1 MMSSGKGANIMH
13 SRVIFS
19 VILIISLGNQP
30 LISQSASDV
39 LLTGRVLDEVT
50 GETVPGAHIF
60 FSQTTVGTVSGED
73 GSFRLQTDLTGSHT
87 LVVSFVGYAT
97 LTEELN
103 LSELQRQEFI
113 IYLTPQP
120 VELGSLVVTES
131 EEDREKYE
139 EWIRYF
145 NQFQIEFLGLTDE
158 AEKTE
163 ILNPWVIGFEK
174 GDGDLFTAHAEE
186 PIQIQNEVFGYKIE
200 IDLIEFVLSKSQK
213 RVHYLFYSRFTEME
227 PDNRRQMRKWLE
239 NRRNNYEGSFEHF
252 LKTLFNE
259 SVDESN
265 FEIEGRLLIVP
276 QISDSWKVSGDIE
289 QQESDESTDIDKREL
304 NSDRSVQGEVV
315 KTYRLP
321 EKELV
326 VRYSRGLLGLSE
338 RHETT
343 LVSTTEDGFIQ
354 VTGNGRLMNPLALRL
369 FGDWGADRVAN
380 LLPIDYSPFE
390 N

>member
-1 MMSSGKGANIMH
+1 MSSAKRINIMQ

-19 VILIISLGNQP
+19 LFLILCLGVQP
-30 LISQSASDV
+30 AVSQSAADV
-39 LLTGRVLDEVT
+39 ILSGSVMDEVT
-50 GETVPGAHIF
+50 GETVPGAHIY

-73 GSFRLQTDLTGSHT
+73 GSFRLQTDLSGSHT

-120 VELGSLVVTES
+120 VELGSLVVTET

-139 EWIRYF
+139 EWIGYF
-145 NQFQIEFLGLTDE
+145 NQFRFEFLGLTDE
-158 AEKTE
+158 AEMTE
-163 ILNPWVIGFEK
+163 ILNPWVIGFER
-174 GDGDLFTAHAEE
+174 GEGDLFTAHAEE
-186 PIQIQNEVFGYKIE
+186 PIRIQNEAFGYEIE
-200 IDLIEFVLSKSQK
+200 IDLVDFALSTSQN
-213 RVHYLFYSRFTEME
+213 RVNYLFYSRFTEME

-239 NRRNNYEGSFEHF
+239 NRRKNYEGSFEHF

-265 FEIEGRLLIVP
+265 FEIEGRLLKVP
-276 QISDSWKVSGDIE
+276 QISDSSKVSGDIE
-289 QQESDESTDIDKREL
+289 QQESDESIDIDKREL
-304 NSDRSVQGEVV
+304 HSDRSVQGEVV

-354 VTGNGRLMNPLALRL
+354 VTGNGRLMNPLSLRL

-380 LLPIDYSPFE
+380 LLPIDYKPTE
-390 N
+390 K

>member
-276 QISDSWKVSGDIE
+276 QISDSSKVSGDIE

-304 NSDRSVQGEVV
+304 HSDRSVQGEVV

-354 VTGNGRLMNPLALRL
+354 VTGNGRLMNPLSLRL